1 MVQEQV
7 TRRKYI
13 GKIMSMIDNNNGFVK
28 FNTPIKANVYHDW
41 LGCYKE
47 IELLSVMNIGK
58 VICGSDEYPRADV
71 CECYAMS
78 DDGTIWGLYD
88 HFNLD
93 TLRKIMGC
101 VCGESVL
108 LDKLLNMSCPAF
120 TAFMQSIWK
129 FGENDYVAEYSPRA
143 VGEMVAIGNE
153 LGCDVVLDIQNL
165 HDYFIYGR
173 KDGDTY
179 KIIGL
184 LDDSDDW
191 IGTFKLEDIVRDYPE
206 KIKYW

>member
-28 FNTPIKANVYHDW
+28 FNTPIKANVYHAW

-101 VCGESVL
+101 VCGESNL
-108 LDKLLNMSCPAF
+108 LEKLLNMSCPAF
-120 TAFMQSIWK
+120 TAFMQSIGH
-129 FGENDYVAEYSPRA
+129 FGEIDYVAEYSPRA
-143 VGEMVAIGNE
+143 IGEMVSIGNE
-153 LGCDVVLDIQNL
+153 DGLGVELNIEVG
-165 HDYFIYGR
+165 HDYYIYG
-173 KDGDTY
+173 KKNGDTY
-179 KIIGL
+179 EIVGL
-184 LDDSDDW
+184 LDDSADW
-191 IGTFKLEDIVRDYPE
+191 IERFKLEEIVRDYPDE
-206 KIKYW
+206 IKYL